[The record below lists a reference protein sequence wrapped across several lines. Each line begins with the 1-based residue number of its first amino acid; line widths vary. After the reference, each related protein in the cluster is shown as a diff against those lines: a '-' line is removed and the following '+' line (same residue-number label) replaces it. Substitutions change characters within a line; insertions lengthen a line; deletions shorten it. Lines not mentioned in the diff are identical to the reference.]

1 MARKVEAQLVISGE
15 NKTRAAFADVNK
27 SLGEMNKR
35 VNSAAF
41 ALKGL
46 IGVSA
51 LTGAAVQYANL
62 ADQAKQIDARLK
74 LATKSQGEFNKASS
88 DVRRIANENGAALGA
103 VTQLYARL
111 APSLREAGRSQAEI
125 SQVVEAVT
133 KSLRISGASAAESEG
148 AITQFAQALGA
159 GALRGDEFNSIA
171 EAAPRLMQA
180 LAASLN
186 VPVGAL
192 REMAKAGQ
200 LTSDVVANALIQQL
214 PQLTKEAEEFGIT
227 VGAAGQ
233 QLENAALDMV
243 GAFDRLTGASTRAAK
258 SMSQAAEAAN
268 GLSAGEKPIENI
280 TRLLKEVARLTPQG
294 ELFFAASDKGLA
306 ALGLTGKKAL
316 DEITSAAKTYQLQLD
331 AIEKEQVDKDI
342 RRLADEQKAAADI
355 AGVKFDE
362 VAALKAWAE
371 SMGEVYEDFIARE
384 QERHNLRVAGD
395 MSANKMVA
403 DARKSGLED
412 LKKDMDSQLKLLETE
427 NKRLAKARENT
438 LSIEREFNLLA
449 SDIRS
454 GAGVGE
460 PSFSGAQDALIAAR
474 QAKQRGDNKL
484 AIEQARQAGEIIK
497 GIQQS
502 GQNTYGLAGMADELG
517 RIAVE
522 ASKLEEVSVE
532 KDVENVA
539 TRINDLAAQAEALK
553 VVSIEVEIDEASV
566 EQVKAR
572 MQQIA
577 ADIAKLLVIKPII
590 SAGGEQLGPVPQFA
604 TGGQVRGPGSGTSDS
619 IPALLSNGEYVI
631 RAAAVRKLGKGYLDM
646 INNGIPL
653 RRFADGGIAESV
665 AAMQSGPSFPD
676 LGRVAFELG
685 GESLSVYASPGD
697 ALNLK
702 RLAMKHGRTSR

>member
-1 MARKVEAQLVISGE
+1 MARKAEAQLVISGE
-15 NKTRAAFADVNK
+15 NKTRAAFTEVNN
-27 SLGEMNKR
+27 SLSEMNKR
-35 VNSAAF
+35 VNSAAV

-46 IGVSA
+46 IGVSV
-51 LTGAAVQYANL
+51 LKGAAVQYASL

-74 LATKSQGEFNKASS
+74 LATKSQVEFNKASA

-180 LAASLN
+180 LAASLG

-192 REMAKAGQ
+192 RDMAKAGQ
-200 LTSDVVANALIQQL
+200 LTADVVANALIQQL
-214 PQLTKEAEEFGIT
+214 PQLTKEAEEFGLMIGT
-227 VGAAGQ
+227 SAQ

-243 GAFDRLTGASTRAAK
+243 GAFDRLTGASARAAK
-258 SMSQAAEAAN
+258 SMSEAAAAAN
-268 GLSAGEKPIENI
+268 GLSSGEKPIENI
-280 TRLLKEVARLTPQG
+280 ARLLKEVARLTPQAS
-294 ELFFAASDKGLA
+294 LFFAAADKGLG

-316 DEITSAAKTYQLQLD
+316 DEIASAAKTYQLQLD

-355 AGVKFDE
+355 AGIKYDE
-362 VAALKAWAE
+362 IAALKDWAE

-384 QERHNLRVAGD
+384 QERHRLRVAGD
-395 MSANKMVA
+395 MSANKLVA
-403 DARKSGLED
+403 DARKSGLAD
-412 LKKDMDSQLKLLETE
+412 LKKDMDSQLKLLEAE

-449 SDIRS
+449 SEIR
-454 GAGVGE
+454 AGGGSSE
-460 PSFSGAQDALIAAR
+460 PTYAAAQDALIAAR

-522 ASKLEEVSVE
+522 ASKLDEVSVE
-532 KDVENVA
+532 KDVAAVSA
-539 TRINDLAAQAEALK
+539 RINDLAKQAEALK
-553 VVSIEVEIDEASV
+553 VVNIEVQIDETNV

-572 MQQIA
+572 MQQLA
-577 ADIAKLLVIKPII
+577 ADIAKLLVIQPVI
-590 SAGGEQLGPVPQFA
+590 SAGGEQVAPLPGFA
-604 TGGQVRGPGSGTSDS
+604 TGTNNAPPGYAWVGERGPELVNFQGGEQVLTATASR
-619 IPALLSNGEYVI
+619 LLASRSAGV
-631 RAAAVRKLGKGYLDM
+631 D
-646 INNGIPL
+646 PL
-653 RRFADGGIAESV
+653 MTEVLANSA
-665 AAMQSGPSFPD
+665 PNFPD

-685 GESLSVYASPGD
+685 GESVNVYASPGE
-697 ALNLK
+697 ALNLQ
-702 RLAMKHGRTSR
+702 RLAMKHGRKR

>member
-1 MARKVEAQLVISGE
+1 MARKAEAQLVISGE
-15 NKTRAAFADVNK
+15 NKTRATFAEVNN

-35 VNSAAF
+35 VNSAAVT
-41 ALKGL
+41 LKGL
-46 IGVSA
+46 IGVSV
-51 LTGAAVQYANL
+51 LRGAAVQYANL

-74 LATKSQGEFNKASS
+74 LATKSQEEFNRASS

-180 LAASLN
+180 LAASLG

-192 REMAKAGQ
+192 RDMAKAGQ
-200 LTSDVVANALIQQL
+200 LTADVVADALIQQL
-214 PQLTKEAEEFGIT
+214 PKLTEEAEKFGSTIGT
-227 VGAAGQ
+227 SAQ

-243 GAFDRLTGASTRAAK
+243 GAFDRLTGASARTAK
-258 SMSQAAEAAN
+258 SMSEAAAAAN
-268 GLSAGEKPIENI
+268 GLSSGEKPIENI
-280 TRLLKEVARLTPQG
+280 ARLLKEVARLTPQAS
-294 ELFFAASDKGLA
+294 LFFAASDKGLS
-306 ALGLTGKKAL
+306 ALGLTGKKTL
-316 DEITSAAKTYQLQLD
+316 DEIASAAKTYQLQLD
-331 AIEKEQVDKDI
+331 VIEKEQIDKDV

-355 AGVKFDE
+355 AGVKYDE
-362 VAALKAWAE
+362 VAALKEWAE

-384 QERHNLRVAGD
+384 QERHRLRVAGD
-395 MSANKMVA
+395 LSAGKLVA
-403 DARKSGLED
+403 DARKSGLDD
-412 LKKDMDSQLKLLETE
+412 LKKDMDAQLKLLEAE

-449 SDIRS
+449 SEIRS
-454 GAGVGE
+454 GSSAGE
-460 PSFSGAQDALIAAR
+460 PTYAAAQDALIAAR
-474 QAKQRGDNKL
+474 QAKQNGDNKL

-497 GIQQS
+497 DIQQS

-532 KDVENVA
+532 KDVAAVS
-539 TRINDLAAQAEALK
+539 TRINDLAKQAEALK
-553 VVSIEVEIDEASV
+553 VVNIEVQIDETSV

-572 MQQIA
+572 MQQLA
-577 ADIAKLLVIKPII
+577 ADIAKLLVMQPVI
-590 SAGGEQLGPVPQFA
+590 SVGGEQVGEVPKFA
-604 TGGQVRGPGSGTSDS
+604 TGGQVRGAGTGTSDS

-631 RAAAVRKLGKGYLDM
+631 RAAAVRKLGKGYLDL
-646 INNGIPL
+646 INNGFPIS
-653 RRFADGGIAESV
+653 RFADGGLAESV
-665 AAMQSGPSFPD
+665 AAMPAGPSFPD
-676 LGRVAFELG
+676 LGRVAFEMG
-685 GESLSVYASPGD
+685 GEQMTLYASPGD
-697 ALNLK
+697 ALNIR
-702 RLAMKHGRTSR
+702 RLATKFGHKK